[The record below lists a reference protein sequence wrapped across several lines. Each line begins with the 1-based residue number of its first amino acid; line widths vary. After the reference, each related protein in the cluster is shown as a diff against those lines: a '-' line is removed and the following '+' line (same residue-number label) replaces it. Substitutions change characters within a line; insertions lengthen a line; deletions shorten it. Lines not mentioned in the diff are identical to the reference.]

1 MERPLGIKEF
11 LLFDTII
18 IIIIII
24 SSSSSSSIIKNE
36 KIRVTL
42 CEKAA
47 GALYIVTTF
56 LASPY
61 SASCLF
67 YAYRVREF
75 YREASLVLLYRI

>member
-1 MERPLGIKEF
+1 MERPRWIKEF

-24 SSSSSSSIIKNE
+24 SSSIIKNE